1 METEPDKQQYAAAI
15 YQCAKSFNATYYA
28 ENPEAHKRLTAIHNA
43 DIERTAK
50 LFGVSRAQVIHDST
64 RSYEEHFEYLREIEA
79 EEAGN
84 RGKWSLRAQIRADR
98 LARQA
103 AERAAAKEQ
112 TEKNTKKE
120 RRGA

>member
-1 METEPDKQQYAAAI
+1 MGTELDKQQYAAAI

-28 ENPEAHKRLTAIHNA
+28 ENPEAHQRLTALHNA

-64 RSYEEHFEYLREIEA
+64 RSYEEHFEYLRAIEA
-79 EEAGN
+79 EEARN